1 MTADHGPEQGFDGLL
16 RSRRRAAGLTQAEL
30 AARAGVGVRT
40 VRDLERG
47 RANRPQ
53 RTTVELLATALGLS
67 GDDRAAFVA
76 AARRPGPGEPAAA
89 ETGPAPTPRR
99 VIGLPPAGPLIGRD
113 RDVDDVA
120 ELLLTAE
127 PIVSLVG
134 LAGVG
139 KTSLALAVT
148 ERVAGE
154 HPGGVAGIVVTDGA
168 TESDVLTAVATVLG
182 VARADELADR
192 LAGVPT
198 LLLIDAVERS
208 PGAVAE
214 ALNRLADIAPS
225 LRVLATG
232 RHPIGAP
239 GERVFPVAPLVVPP
253 ADAEID
259 LDVVAAYPAA
269 ALFLDRLRRVRREPL
284 DAGEV
289 GALVDL
295 VRRLGGLP
303 LAINI
308 AAARGRVLDLNE
320 LLDRYGDRVLD
331 LVGPQ
336 PRGVSHQAVTV
347 SLRDAVAASYGL
359 LEPEERLAL
368 RRLSVFRNRWSVEL
382 AEEMLADS
390 AADAFAHD
398 PVPLL
403 DRLVGLGLVSL
414 RASGW
419 FRFRMLDVVRD
430 YTAERAAAHDELGEI
445 RRRHAQVFTRLA
457 AMIAPDL
464 AGANFTTAIERLDH
478 VASDLWGALA
488 HSATDDPHTA
498 LRLASLLPRWWRF
511 RGRDAAGRQW
521 LRRLL
526 DDPRTADADPAVRA
540 WAKLGVA
547 QLAAEHGAGPSEL
560 PAAEAALEGFQRLG
574 DVPGELAA
582 RNQLTALWMSTGGY
596 DEARRHGAAVL
607 ALATRTGRTRDM
619 AVAQNNLTWHEIR
632 TGDLAAARR
641 RLAAVDRLAA
651 QCGEDRLRAL
661 ARANLAE
668 VARLDR
674 RHTDAVTLGRRAIVA
689 LERLGDP
696 GHRSRVLGTVG
707 LALAQAGRADEAIE
721 VLAQLRA
728 LAPAGGADAPDVDG
742 PSAMIEATLAMG
754 RGDRDMAAEW
764 YGVAAQV
771 FAGGRDLR
779 DVAEAMVGLAS
790 ALDDRDARA
799 AVVDR
804 LGEVCKEGGITLLPA
819 ERAIIA

>member
-1 MTADHGPEQGFDGLL
+1 MTADHGSEQGFDGLL
-16 RSRRRAAGLTQAEL
+16 LSRRLLAGLTQAEL
-30 AARAGVGVRT
+30 ADRAGVGVRT

-47 RANRPQ
+47 RASRPQ
-53 RTTVELLATALGLS
+53 RTTVELLATALGLA
-67 GDDRAAFVA
+67 GDDRAAFMA
-76 AARRPGPGEPAAA
+76 AARGQTGEASSPPSEAQ
-89 ETGPAPTPRR
+89 PRQ

-113 RDVDDVA
+113 GDVDEVA
-120 ELLLTAE
+120 GMLRAGEQV
-127 PIVSLVG
+127 VSLVG

-148 ERVAGE
+148 ERVADD

-182 VARADELADR
+182 VARAAELAER
-192 LAGVPT
+192 LAGAPT
-198 LLLIDAVERS
+198 LLLVDAVERS

-214 ALNRLADIAPS
+214 ALNTLADAAPT

-232 RHPIGAP
+232 RHPVGAP

-253 ADAEID
+253 ADTPVD
-259 LDVVAAYPAA
+259 LDVVAGYPAA
-269 ALFLDRLRRVRREPL
+269 ALFLDRLRLVRREPL
-284 DAGEV
+284 DRSEV

-308 AAARGRVLDLNE
+308 AAARGRILDLNE
-320 LLDRYGDRVLD
+320 ILDRYGDRVLD

-336 PRGVSHQAVTV
+336 ARGVSHGAVTV

-359 LEPEERLAL
+359 LEPHEQLAL

-382 AEEMLADS
+382 AEQMLADEP
-390 AADAFAHD
+390 ALAGD

-403 DRLVGLGLVSL
+403 DRLVGLGLVSV

-419 FRFRMLDVVRD
+419 FRFRMIDVVRD
-430 YTAERAAAHDELGEI
+430 YAAERAAAHDELGAI
-445 RRRHAQVFTRLA
+445 RRRHALVFARLA
-457 AMIAPDL
+457 AVIAPDL
-464 AGANFTTAIERLDH
+464 AGANFPTAIERLDH

-560 PAAEAALEGFQRLG
+560 PAAEAALESFQRLG

-582 RNQLTALWMSTGGY
+582 RTQLTALWMSTGGY

-641 RLAAVDRLAA
+641 RLAAVDRLAG

-674 RHTDAVTLGRRAIVA
+674 RYADAVTLGRRAIVA

-707 LALAQAGRADEAIE
+707 LALAQAGRADEAGE
-721 VLAQLRA
+721 VLAQLRS
-728 LAPAGGADAPDVDG
+728 LAPPGAAEAPDVDG
-742 PSAMIEATLAMG
+742 PAAAIEATLALG

-764 YGVAAQV
+764 WGVAAQAY
-771 FAGGRDLR
+771 AGGRDLR
-779 DVAEAMVGLAS
+779 DLAEALVGLAS
-790 ALDDRDARA
+790 ALDDADARA
-799 AVVDR
+799 AVIDR
-804 LGEVCKEGGITLLPA
+804 LGEVCKEGGITLLPG
-819 ERAIIA
+819 ERAAVG

>member
-1 MTADHGPEQGFDGLL
+1 MFLPMTADHGSEQGFHGLL
-16 RSRRRAAGLTQAEL
+16 RSRRLAAGLTQAEL
-30 AARAGVGVRT
+30 ATGAGIGVRT

-47 RANRPQ
+47 RASRPQ
-53 RTTVELLATALGLS
+53 RTTVELLASALGLT

-76 AARRPGPGEPAAA
+76 AARRQAASGES
-89 ETGPAPTPRR
+89 GPRR
-99 VIGLPPAGPLIGRD
+99 VIGLPPSGPLIGRD
-113 RDVDDVA
+113 RDVDEVTA
-120 ELLLTAE
+120 LLLGGE
-127 PIVSLVG
+127 PVVSLVG

-148 ERVAGE
+148 DRLAEH

-168 TESDVLTAVATVLG
+168 TESDVLTAVAMVLR
-182 VARADELADR
+182 VARPADLADR
-192 LAGVPT
+192 LDGGPT
-198 LLLIDAVERS
+198 LLLVDAVERS

-214 ALNRLADIAPS
+214 ALHQLTDMAPA

-232 RHPIGAP
+232 RHPVGVP
-239 GERVFPVAPLVVPP
+239 GERVFPVAPLDVPP
-253 ADAEID
+253 ADAPTE
-259 LDVVAAYPAA
+259 LDVVARYPAA
-269 ALFLDRLRRVRREPL
+269 ALFIDRLRLVRREPL

-303 LAINI
+303 LALSI

-336 PRGVSHQAVTV
+336 ARGVSHQAVTV
-347 SLRDAVAASYGL
+347 SLRDAVAASYSL

-382 AEEMLADS
+382 AEEMLADGG
-390 AADAFAHD
+390 ATD

-403 DRLVGLGLVSL
+403 DRLAALGLVSV

-430 YTAERAAAHDELGEI
+430 YAAERAAAHDELGAI
-445 RRRHAQVFTRLA
+445 RRRHALVFARLA
-457 AMIAPDL
+457 GHIAPEL

-560 PAAEAALEGFQRLG
+560 PSAEAALDGFQALG
-574 DVPGELAA
+574 DVVGELAA
-582 RNQLTALWMSTGGY
+582 RTQLTALWMSIGGY
-596 DEARRHGAAVL
+596 DEARRHGAAAL

-632 TGDLAAARR
+632 TGDLVAARR

-651 QCGEDRLRAL
+651 QCGEDRLRSL

-674 RHTDAVTLGRRAIVA
+674 RYADAVTLGRRAIVA

-707 LALAQAGRADEAIE
+707 LALAQDGRAEEATE
-721 VLAQLRA
+721 VLAQLR
-728 LAPAGGADAPDVDG
+728 LLSPTDGTEAPDVDG
-742 PSAMIEATLAMG
+742 PAAAIEAALAMG

-764 YGVAAQV
+764 YGVAAQAY
-771 FAGGRDLR
+771 AGGRDLR
-779 DVAEAMVGLAS
+779 DVAEALVGLAA
-790 ALDDRDARA
+790 ALDDPSARA

-804 LGEVCKEGGITLLPA
+804 LGEVCKEGGITLLPG
-819 ERAIIA
+819 ERAIVA